1 MAVTANALWCL
12 GFPVQAVRR
21 CQEALALAQELAHPL
36 SLTSA
41 QFWMVWLCYL
51 RREAPVVQE
60 LAATLL
66 TLATTQEFPLYMGY
80 GTCWCGWAL
89 AMQGES
95 AAGLVQLRQG
105 MATVLAAGQELA
117 RPLCLLLLA
126 EATGQAGQV
135 EDGLRLLDE
144 ALTVLEA
151 NGQGDLQAEAYRFRG
166 TLLLR
171 QAVPDV
177 AQAEACLQQAL
188 AIARRQQAKSWE
200 LRAASD
206 RHR

>member
-1 MAVTANALWCL
+1 MTANALWCL

-41 QFWMVWLCYL
+41 QFWMAWLRYL

-66 TLATTQEFPLYMGY
+66 TLATTQEFPLHMGH
-80 GTCWCGWAL
+80 GTCWRGWAL

-105 MATVLAAGQELA
+105 MAAVLAAGQELA

-151 NGQGDLQAEAYRFRG
+151 NGQGTCRRRHIAPGHCCCGRPSRMWPRQK
-166 TLLLR
+166 LLAAGPGYCPPPAG
-171 QAVPDV
+171 QPGS
-177 AQAEACLQQAL
+177 C
-188 AIARRQQAKSWE
+188 ARP
-200 LRAASD
+200 
-206 RHR
+206 